1 MHRWI
6 VKYVDISQ
14 KLKEH
19 WINTFGGFEVTW
31 ISEQQH
37 RTIYFEGRNCVEK
50 DSTDLRKVE
59 DISKKWQSLLIG
71 WWQRVRRKNWDGDI
85 TQDHHDDL
93 GLEEKQGLS
102 HMSGFPSVRL
112 YRGRKREV
120 CSLSSTQVITNER
133 RRLWRRKR
141 EKTSL
146 SVCQQE
152 ILNGRRTKKELSS
165 GRRDDFFL
173 VRDDIFETRSRDTWG
188 MLDKLWLTKSE
199 RSKASIIQP
208 EKQLLREKLS
218 LLRISTTVA
227 LLWRLNF
234 QSVSTIGGV
243 KTFPLYF
250 S

>member
-1 MHRWI
+1 MI
-6 VKYVDISQ
+6 
-14 KLKEH
+14 L
-19 WINTFGGFEVTW
+19 
-31 ISEQQH
+31 
-37 RTIYFEGRNCVEK
+37 
-50 DSTDLRKVE
+50 
-59 DISKKWQSLLIG
+59 G
-71 WWQRVRRKNWDGDI
+71 WRKN
-85 TQDHHDDL
+85 
-93 GLEEKQGLS
+93 KVS
-102 HMSGFPSVRL
+102 HIWVGFPSVRL

-173 VRDDIFETRSRDTWG
+173 VRDDFFLMRDDIFETRSRDTWG

-199 RSKASIIQP
+199 WSKTSIIQP
-208 EKQLLREKLS
+208 EKQLFRTKLS

-227 LLWRLNF
+227 LLLWRLNF

>member
-1 MHRWI
+1 MWGRYFQEMA
-6 VKYVDISQ
+6 KFVDWLMAKGQ
-14 KLKEH
+14 
-19 WINTFGGFEVTW
+19 
-31 ISEQQH
+31 
-37 RTIYFEGRNCVEK
+37 
-50 DSTDLRKVE
+50 
-59 DISKKWQSLLIG
+59 
-71 WWQRVRRKNWDGDI
+71 NWDGDI

-93 GLEEKQGLS
+93 GVEEKQGLS

-173 VRDDIFETRSRDTWG
+173 VRDDIFETRSRGIWG
-188 MLDKLWLTKSE
+188 MLNKLWLTKSE
-199 RSKASIIQP
+199 RSKTSIIQP

>member
-1 MHRWI
+1 MHRWL

-31 ISEQQH
+31 ITEQQH

-71 WWQRVRRKNWDGDI
+71 WWQRVRTGMVISPKITMMILGWRKN
-85 TQDHHDDL
+85 
-93 GLEEKQGLS
+93 KVS
-102 HMSGFPSVRL
+102 HIWVGFPSVRL

-199 RSKASIIQP
+199 WSKASIIQP